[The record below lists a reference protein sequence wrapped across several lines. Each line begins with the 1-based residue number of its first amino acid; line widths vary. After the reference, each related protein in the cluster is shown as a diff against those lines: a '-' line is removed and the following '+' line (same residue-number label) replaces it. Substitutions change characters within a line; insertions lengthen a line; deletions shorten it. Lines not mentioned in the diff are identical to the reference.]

1 MRRTNSNGLKLDLTE
16 NTPGSSLSRL
26 PNLVEHAETC
36 QALSA
41 GTGENLSSKLPNV
54 VEGSMDYGS
63 ERRSSRYLEYQE
75 IKSYQ
80 DLQSSASAVPAYEGT
95 YHDQSRGY
103 RNYDRK
109 AGVGFERE
117 NLERY
122 DNRIYPEDGLR
133 YGADRR
139 VDQHTYQESDL
150 DAPYD
155 RNDAQKLSR
164 AYPELQDPSRRY
176 SRDLTDYE
184 YASRYAEETL
194 KLEPKKDHHHH
205 LHPGKIYEAA
215 ASKGYESG
223 VKTHD
228 SAYDLGTCAGQQE
241 PPPRQYESKYHS
253 VSKMYGT
260 LPRYETSKSYE
271 PTYESRPTFEP
282 KYDEQSYECGGKTY
296 EPKYELT
303 SSKSYERGVKYES
316 TSSSRYP
323 DKSYDQTLK
332 IGELGSSSSGAYVRK
347 HQDQEET
354 GAEKMNGYRKNN
366 FEAYGVYSDPED
378 DHGFLADKKAP
389 QYTYKGVVVNVSGE
403 SAVVDQKRAK
413 DSRQTEVIRSP
424 WCRPTILLLLLV
436 LLVVIFVFVAGIL
449 LYFNYNDGDDDEDD
463 DDGDTCRRYFKPER
477 LLSPRQFYV
486 SNLTCRARRDL
497 PLAKLFGR
505 NYNAA
510 SRWKADHCTNAQS
523 SGDSCAARRP
533 QLCLIAQRKI
543 GRIVRESIDSLV
555 SHSRRTAD
563 LKCLNALSQSSPASS
578 STLGRA
584 SRGRWSTGVAP
595 IATAPDGAGHER
607 VEEGTAKLDLSVI
620 AKSRIELPCGTLDE
634 IVSLPFAARTPIKLL
649 RYCVSIFD
657 IDISIKRLKKEQTA
671 VRLILEMEVSILRN

>member
-80 DLQSSASAVPAYEGT
+80 DPQSSASAAPAYHEGA

-109 AGVGFERE
+109 AGVGFDRD
-117 NLERY
+117 NLERF

-133 YGADRR
+133 YADRR
-139 VDQHTYQESDL
+139 VDQRTYQESDL

-164 AYPELQDPSRRY
+164 AYPELSDSNRRY

-205 LHPGKIYEAA
+205 HPGKIYEPA

-228 SAYDLGTCAGQQE
+228 SAYDLGTCSGQQE
-241 PPPRQYESKYHS
+241 PPARQYESKYHS

-260 LPRYETSKSYE
+260 LPRYESSKSYE
-271 PTYESRPTFEP
+271 PTYEPRPTYEP
-282 KYDEQSYECGGKTY
+282 KYDEQTY
-296 EPKYELT
+296 EGVSKGGYESKYGLT
-303 SSKSYERGVKYES
+303 SSKSYERSKYES
-316 TSSSRYP
+316 TTSSRYQ

-332 IGELGSSSSGAYVRK
+332 IGELGSSSSSAYVRK

-354 GAEKMNGYRKNN
+354 GAEKMNGYRKSN

-378 DHGFLADKKAP
+378 DHGFLPDKKGP
-389 QYTYKGVVVNVSGE
+389 QYTYKGVVVNASGE
-403 SAVVDQKRAK
+403 SAVVDQKRSK

-449 LYFNYNDGDDDEDD
+449 LYFNCKFASLYTSRMTN
-463 DDGDTCRRYFKPER
+463 F
-477 LLSPRQFYV
+477 F
-486 SNLTCRARRDL
+486 
-497 PLAKLFGR
+497 LFDKF
-505 NYNAA
+505 
-510 SRWKADHCTNAQS
+510 SDF
-523 SGDSCAARRP
+523 
-533 QLCLIAQRKI
+533 I
-543 GRIVRESIDSLV
+543 
-555 SHSRRTAD
+555 SH
-563 LKCLNALSQSSPASS
+563 
-578 STLGRA
+578 
-584 SRGRWSTGVAP
+584 V
-595 IATAPDGAGHER
+595 
-607 VEEGTAKLDLSVI
+607 
-620 AKSRIELPCGTLDE
+620 
-634 IVSLPFAARTPIKLL
+634 
-649 RYCVSIFD
+649 
-657 IDISIKRLKKEQTA
+657 
-671 VRLILEMEVSILRN
+671 

>member
-1 MRRTNSNGLKLDLTE
+1 MRRTSSNGLKLDLTE

-63 ERRSSRYLEYQE
+63 ERSSSRYLEYQE

-80 DLQSSASAVPAYEGT
+80 DPQSSASAAPAYEGA

-103 RNYDRK
+103 RTYDRK
-109 AGVGFERE
+109 AGVGFDRE

-139 VDQHTYQESDL
+139 VDQRTYQESDL

-205 LHPGKIYEAA
+205 HHPGKIYESA

-228 SAYDLGTCAGQQE
+228 STYDLGTYAVQQE
-241 PPPRQYESKYHS
+241 PPARQYESKYHS

-271 PTYESRPTFEP
+271 PTYEPRPTFEP

-296 EPKYELT
+296 ESKYELT
-303 SSKSYERGVKYES
+303 SSKSYERAKYES
-316 TSSSRYP
+316 TSRYQ

-347 HQDQEET
+347 HQDQEEP

-378 DHGFLADKKAP
+378 DHGFLADKKGP

-403 SAVVDQKRAK
+403 SAVVDQKRSK

-449 LYFNYNDGDDDEDD
+449 LYFNCE
-463 DDGDTCRRYFKPER
+463 
-477 LLSPRQFYV
+477 S
-486 SNLTCRARRDL
+486 L
-497 PLAKLFGR
+497 PLLDATHFFFCEKF
-505 NYNAA
+505 YF
-510 SRWKADHCTNAQS
+510 SRAIFTKTNI
-523 SGDSCAARRP
+523 C
-533 QLCLIAQRKI
+533 
-543 GRIVRESIDSLV
+543 
-555 SHSRRTAD
+555 
-563 LKCLNALSQSSPASS
+563 
-578 STLGRA
+578 
-584 SRGRWSTGVAP
+584 
-595 IATAPDGAGHER
+595 
-607 VEEGTAKLDLSVI
+607 
-620 AKSRIELPCGTLDE
+620 
-634 IVSLPFAARTPIKLL
+634 
-649 RYCVSIFD
+649 
-657 IDISIKRLKKEQTA
+657 
-671 VRLILEMEVSILRN
+671 

>member
-80 DLQSSASAVPAYEGT
+80 EPQSSVPAAPAYEGA
-95 YHDQSRGY
+95 YHDQPRIY
-103 RNYDRK
+103 RNYERK
-109 AGVGFERE
+109 VAVGFDRE

-122 DNRIYPEDGLR
+122 DNRIYPEDSGLR
-133 YGADRR
+133 YADRR
-139 VDQHTYQESDL
+139 VDQRTYQESDL

-155 RNDAQKLSR
+155 RGDAQKLSR
-164 AYPELQDPSRRY
+164 AYPELQDSSKRY

-205 LHPGKIYEAA
+205 HHSGKIYEPA

-228 SAYDLGTCAGQQE
+228 SAYDLGTCSGQQE
-241 PPPRQYESKYHS
+241 PSTRQYESKYHS

-260 LPRYETSKSYE
+260 LPRYESSKSYE
-271 PTYESRPTFEP
+271 PTYESRPFEP
-282 KYDEQSYECGGKTY
+282 KYDEQPYESAKGFET
-296 EPKYELT
+296 KYELT
-303 SSKSYERGVKYES
+303 SSKSYERAKYES
-316 TSSSRYP
+316 TSSSRYQ

-332 IGELGSSSSGAYVRK
+332 IGELGSSSTGAYVRK

-354 GAEKMNGYRKNN
+354 SAEKMNGYRKNN

-403 SAVVDQKRAK
+403 SAVVDQKRGN
-413 DSRQTEVIRSP
+413 DIRQTEVIRSP
-424 WCRPTILLLLLV
+424 WCRQTILLLLLV
-436 LLVVIFVFVAGIL
+436 LLFVIFVFVAGIL
-449 LYFNYNDGDDDEDD
+449 LYFN
-463 DDGDTCRRYFKPER
+463 C
-477 LLSPRQFYV
+477 
-486 SNLTCRARRDL
+486 
-497 PLAKLFGR
+497 
-505 NYNAA
+505 
-510 SRWKADHCTNAQS
+510 
-523 SGDSCAARRP
+523 
-533 QLCLIAQRKI
+533 
-543 GRIVRESIDSLV
+543 ES
-555 SHSRRTAD
+555 
-563 LKCLNALSQSSPASS
+563 
-578 STLGRA
+578 
-584 SRGRWSTGVAP
+584 AP
-595 IATAPDGAGHER
+595 
-607 VEEGTAKLDLSVI
+607 
-620 AKSRIELPCGTLDE
+620 
-634 IVSLPFAARTPIKLL
+634 
-649 RYCVSIFD
+649 
-657 IDISIKRLKKEQTA
+657 
-671 VRLILEMEVSILRN
+671 

>member
-1 MRRTNSNGLKLDLTE
+1 
-16 NTPGSSLSRL
+16 LSRL

-36 QALSA
+36 QQALSA

-80 DLQSSASAVPAYEGT
+80 DPQSSASAAVPAYEGGA

-109 AGVGFERE
+109 GGIGFDRE
-117 NLERY
+117 NLDRF

-133 YGADRR
+133 YADRR
-139 VDQHTYQESDL
+139 VADQRTYQESDL

-155 RNDAQKLSR
+155 RTDAQKLSR

-176 SRDLTDYE
+176 SRDLTDYD

-205 LHPGKIYEAA
+205 HQQQGKIYQEAPA
-215 ASKGYESG
+215 VSKGYESG

-228 SAYDLGTCAGQQE
+228 SAYDLGTCSGQQE
-241 PPPRQYESKYHS
+241 PPTRQYESKYHS

-260 LPRYETSKSYE
+260 LPRYESSKSYE
-271 PTYESRPTFEP
+271 PTYETRQTFEP
-282 KYDEQSYECGGKTY
+282 KYDEQSYEGGGKSY
-296 EPKYELT
+296 ESKYELT
-303 SSKSYERGVKYES
+303 SSKSYERSKYES
-316 TSSSRYP
+316 TSSSRYQ

-354 GAEKMNGYRKNN
+354 GGAEKMNGYRKNN

-378 DHGFLADKKAP
+378 DHGFLPDKKAP

-403 SAVVDQKRAK
+403 SAVVDQKQSK
-413 DSRQTEVIRSP
+413 DNRQTEVIRSP

-449 LYFNYNDGDDDEDD
+449 LYFN
-463 DDGDTCRRYFKPER
+463 CKSLHRSFVCLVVCFLRR
-477 LLSPRQFYV
+477 
-486 SNLTCRARRDL
+486 
-497 PLAKLFGR
+497 
-505 NYNAA
+505 
-510 SRWKADHCTNAQS
+510 
-523 SGDSCAARRP
+523 
-533 QLCLIAQRKI
+533 
-543 GRIVRESIDSLV
+543 
-555 SHSRRTAD
+555 
-563 LKCLNALSQSSPASS
+563 
-578 STLGRA
+578 
-584 SRGRWSTGVAP
+584 
-595 IATAPDGAGHER
+595 
-607 VEEGTAKLDLSVI
+607 
-620 AKSRIELPCGTLDE
+620 
-634 IVSLPFAARTPIKLL
+634 
-649 RYCVSIFD
+649 
-657 IDISIKRLKKEQTA
+657 
-671 VRLILEMEVSILRN
+671 

>member
-54 VEGSMDYGS
+54 VEGSMDYGN

-80 DLQSSASAVPAYEGT
+80 DPQSSASVAPAYEGA

-109 AGVGFERE
+109 GGVGFDRE

-139 VDQHTYQESDL
+139 VDQRTYQESDL

-164 AYPELQDPSRRY
+164 AYPDLQDPSRRY

-194 KLEPKKDHHHH
+194 KLEPKKDHLHHH
-205 LHPGKIYEAA
+205 HPGKIYEPA

-241 PPPRQYESKYHS
+241 PPARQYESKYHS

-260 LPRYETSKSYE
+260 LPRYESSKSYE
-271 PTYESRPTFEP
+271 PTYESRPTYEP
-282 KYDEQSYECGGKTY
+282 KYDEQSYECGAKGY
-296 EPKYELT
+296 ESKYELT
-303 SSKSYERGVKYES
+303 SSKSYERAKYES
-316 TSSSRYP
+316 TSTSRYQ

-378 DHGFLADKKAP
+378 DHGFLADKKGP

-403 SAVVDQKRAK
+403 SAVVDQKRSK

-449 LYFNYNDGDDDEDD
+449 LYFNCEFPPLYLMCH
-463 DDGDTCRRYFKPER
+463 TIFTTSLAFYFHVCFLQER
-477 LLSPRQFYV
+477 LPRF
-486 SNLTCRARRDL
+486 SFKN
-497 PLAKLFGR
+497 
-505 NYNAA
+505 N
-510 SRWKADHCTNAQS
+510 SCTFSA
-523 SGDSCAARRP
+523 
-533 QLCLIAQRKI
+533 
-543 GRIVRESIDSLV
+543 
-555 SHSRRTAD
+555 
-563 LKCLNALSQSSPASS
+563 
-578 STLGRA
+578 
-584 SRGRWSTGVAP
+584 
-595 IATAPDGAGHER
+595 
-607 VEEGTAKLDLSVI
+607 
-620 AKSRIELPCGTLDE
+620 
-634 IVSLPFAARTPIKLL
+634 
-649 RYCVSIFD
+649 
-657 IDISIKRLKKEQTA
+657 
-671 VRLILEMEVSILRN
+671 

>member
-80 DLQSSASAVPAYEGT
+80 DLQSSASAVPAYEGA

-139 VDQHTYQESDL
+139 VDQRTYQESDL

-228 SAYDLGTCAGQQE
+228 SAYDLGTCAAQQE

-271 PTYESRPTFEP
+271 STYESRPTFEP
-282 KYDEQSYECGGKTY
+282 KYDEQSYECSGGKTY
-296 EPKYELT
+296 ESKYELT
-303 SSKSYERGVKYES
+303 SSKSYERAKYES

-449 LYFNYNDGDDDEDD
+449 LYFNYDDGDDNGDDDGD

-510 SRWKADHCTNAQS
+510 SRRKADRYDLARIAHAIEDEFICPKTPSTEVHVDSLPANIS
-523 SGDSCAARRP
+523 SGCVWWQSTGAIERFGLFSGQVFIQPLRNQPAHCPVRTIQPRRRNPDARRNP
-533 QLCLIAQRKI
+533 
-543 GRIVRESIDSLV
+543 GVIVCPRAACRTDVFSQEFSEIQFGC
-555 SHSRRTAD
+555 RRD
-563 LKCLNALSQSSPASS
+563 L
-578 STLGRA
+578 
-584 SRGRWSTGVAP
+584 
-595 IATAPDGAGHER
+595 
-607 VEEGTAKLDLSVI
+607 
-620 AKSRIELPCGTLDE
+620 
-634 IVSLPFAARTPIKLL
+634 
-649 RYCVSIFD
+649 
-657 IDISIKRLKKEQTA
+657 
-671 VRLILEMEVSILRN
+671 